1 MGDREYI
8 DINSFSQNQNQ
19 RQNPYQYP
27 PSKPPKKK
35 SSCIL
40 TFAIILIV
48 VLVVGGG
55 AFYCT
60 TKTLSNVARQIT
72 ENSFDNTTEI
82 NRNAASNTNEA
93 SFDNSSEINRVIY
106 NSEDLKI
113 SYKGMTHNSLSTKIK
128 LMIENKTSKKLL
140 ISSTSIVIDGYSI
153 DAVLWANVAAG
164 TKSATNIDLLN
175 SYLKDNG
182 LSFKTINH
190 AETEVTIY
198 YDDDFLN
205 STEKT
210 ISFSLR

>member
-27 PSKPPKKK
+27 LPKPPKKK

-82 NRNAASNTNEA
+82 NRE
-93 SFDNSSEINRVIY
+93 VY

-113 SYKGMTHNSLSTKIK
+113 SYTGMTRVFVETEIK
-128 LMIENKTSKKLL
+128 LLIENKTSKRLH
-140 ISSTSIVIDGYSI
+140 
-153 DAVLWANVAAG
+153 AN
-164 TKSATNIDLLN
+164 
-175 SYLKDNG
+175 
-182 LSFKTINH
+182 
-190 AETEVTIY
+190 
-198 YDDDFLN
+198 
-205 STEKT
+205 
-210 ISFSLR
+210 SFSVII